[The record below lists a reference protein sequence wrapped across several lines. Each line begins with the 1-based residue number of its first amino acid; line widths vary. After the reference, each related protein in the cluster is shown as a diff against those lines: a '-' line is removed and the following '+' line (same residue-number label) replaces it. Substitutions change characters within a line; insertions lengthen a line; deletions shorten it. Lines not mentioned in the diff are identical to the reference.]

1 MSAGQYGVTSSFG
14 GSTGVG
20 PFLVPSGLTSG
31 AAIAVYVVGPV
42 SPGAPTGAVTLPDVT
57 LPAPAPATQS
67 TFSLNIVAAGG
78 YPLSAVQVGVD
89 KTVAWSADP
98 TQRTTMATAFKV
110 FRAQLEAL
118 EAVNSPVLLPGAAD
132 LIVNRLASALPLRFD
147 EILTYYYAFD
157 PVGQTIDLL
166 PGMSLRV
173 DWAGYQYCDGPGG
186 AGFGLNGFGATGTSR
201 LEIARRADRTLAFD
215 AFSAQF
221 SQGVSL

>member
-42 SPGAPTGAVTLPDVT
+42 SPGAPAGAVTLPNVT

-67 TFSLNIVAAGG
+67 TFSLNIVPAGG

-98 TQRTTMATAFKV
+98 TQRATMATAFKV

-118 EAVNSPVLLPGAAD
+118 EAATDHLDELL
-132 LIVNRLASALPLRFD
+132 V
-147 EILTYYYAFD
+147 E
-157 PVGQTIDLL
+157 
-166 PGMSLRV
+166 
-173 DWAGYQYCDGPGG
+173 
-186 AGFGLNGFGATGTSR
+186 ATGDDAIEAPQAAASR
-201 LEIARRADRTLAFD
+201 SGDREETPAPDVATTPAPVDPTAPIDPASVFEQTPAPAPVPLVPPTT
-215 AFSAQF
+215 
-221 SQGVSL
+221 GK